1 MPCHSCRLII
11 GRTNLKD
18 TPLNP
23 GPKNL
28 PRANEDNNGRGEHE
42 RDGSQTNEYWQRF
55 ASKSLQID
63 PTLVGKNNKK
73 KKKSSKN
80 NRSRVAVKS
89 NKSNRPNHDDTNKGR
104 RRTCVPEPR
113 SSSTPRDW
121 QTAARRQ
128 RGRKRSRQDRRRK
141 NPNKTKRNVRGLRR
155 GVRKPTSR
163 RLVSSRLRK
172 NKTTVFFSLRSR
184 AYLFA

>member
-73 KKKSSKN
+73 KTAKTTDRVMPSKATN
-80 NRSRVAVKS
+80 PTDPTTMIRTREGDGRVYLSPDPPRLLA
-89 NKSNRPNHDDTNKGR
+89 TGR
-104 RRTCVPEPR
+104 RRRV
-113 SSSTPRDW
+113 
-121 QTAARRQ
+121 
-128 RGRKRSRQDRRRK
+128 GREDGNDLVRIDGGRTQ
-141 NPNKTKRNVRGLRR
+141 TKRNE
-155 GVRKPTSR
+155 T
-163 RLVSSRLRK
+163 
-172 NKTTVFFSLRSR
+172 
-184 AYLFA
+184 

>member
-28 PRANEDNNGRGEHE
+28 PRANEDNNGRGDHE
-42 RDGSQTNEYWQRF
+42 RNGSQTNEYWQRF

-73 KKKSSKN
+73 KNPAKTTDRVMPSKATN
-80 NRSRVAVKS
+80 STDPTTTIRTREGDGRVYLSPDPPRLLA
-89 NKSNRPNHDDTNKGR
+89 TGR
-104 RRTCVPEPR
+104 RRRVGREETISSGSTAEEPK
-113 SSSTPRDW
+113 
-121 QTAARRQ
+121 QNQ
-128 RGRKRSRQDRRRK
+128 
-141 NPNKTKRNVRGLRR
+141 TKRNVRGLRR

-184 AYLFA
+184 AYLFV